1 MPDNLIEELKPLLRI
16 NPTPGGEPFWCI
28 GQGGLDALA
37 ARRDYGLKD
46 AMLECLG
53 AGIWPERF
61 RANAGSL
68 STEDQARLLTSRVC
82 VIGCGGLGGVV
93 IVELA
98 RMGIG
103 GLTVCDADVF
113 DESNMN
119 RQFLCRPERI
129 GQPKSQA
136 ALDEA
141 LSLNPVMDAR
151 AHQEWADQTNLP
163 GILAGADLAM
173 DCLDNMS
180 GRYDLEQA
188 CALAGIPYIH
198 GALAGWEGFVMT
210 VRPGDPGIRGLYG
223 PIPAEKSHAAEVRV
237 GTPTPTPPMVST
249 LQVNEAMKLLLGR
262 PGLQR
267 GQMLHIDLSEPSI
280 EMLTLA

>member
-16 NPTPGGEPFWCI
+16 NPTPGGESFWCI

-129 GQPKSQA
+129 GQPKS
-136 ALDEA
+136 
-141 LSLNPVMDAR
+141 
-151 AHQEWADQTNLP
+151 
-163 GILAGADLAM
+163 
-173 DCLDNMS
+173 
-180 GRYDLEQA
+180 
-188 CALAGIPYIH
+188 
-198 GALAGWEGFVMT
+198 
-210 VRPGDPGIRGLYG
+210 
-223 PIPAEKSHAAEVRV
+223 
-237 GTPTPTPPMVST
+237 
-249 LQVNEAMKLLLGR
+249 GR
-262 PGLQR
+262 PG
-267 GQMLHIDLSEPSI
+267 
-280 EMLTLA
+280 